1 MALDIKQFAV
11 VARATNALYYYV
23 TDDTKATVVAADYF
37 KSKDLSG
44 NVKPGDII
52 LAVCAAGKTVD
63 ASDKAIHKLG
73 GSAAIARFL
82 VTQVNTSTGEVVVA
96 EK

>member
-11 VARATNALYYYV
+11 VARATNALFYYV
-23 TDDTKATVVAADYF
+23 TDDAKATVTGANYF

-52 LAVCAAGKTVD
+52 LVVYSAAKTVD
-63 ASDKAIHKLG
+63 SSNKDLHKLG
-73 GSAAIARFL
+73 SSAAITRLL
-82 VTQVNTSTGEVVVA
+82 VTQVNVSTGEITVA

>member
-23 TDDTKATVVAADYF
+23 TDDATVAGDYF
-37 KSKDLSG
+37 NSKDLSG

-52 LAVCAAGKTVD
+52 LAVCAANKTVD
-63 ASDKAIHKLG
+63 ANDKAIHKLG
-73 GSAAIARFL
+73 GSATVKTLL
-82 VTQVNTSTGEVVVA
+82 VTQVNTATGAITVA
-96 EK
+96 EQTK

>member
-11 VARATNALYYYV
+11 VARATNALFYYV
-23 TDDTKATVVAADYF
+23 TADAKATVTGANYF

-52 LAVCAAGKTVD
+52 LVVY
-63 ASDKAIHKLG
+63 
-73 GSAAIARFL
+73 SAATCTLYAHRTKIATSHTLGTF
-82 VTQVNTSTGEVVVA
+82 NTLM
-96 EK
+96 